1 MNIINELNF
10 LYCNKLF
17 EFSDKIVIVLPDNTS
32 NLEYFSSV
40 VDKFAHDFQVLAFGV
55 DFYYTLTGEK
65 SEFQYPRD
73 EEKYRNLMQKMT
85 AEIFLNF
92 FDSTINTISRSYPQV
107 REIIVCGFCFGGRLS
122 ALSGLN
128 LKVNKVISF
137 YGGGL
142 NNQFYKG
149 QSAIE
154 ALAKNRSFDSN
165 FQILNIYGESDTLI
179 SRADSDLIKEVLEN
193 SGINHFEAFYN
204 AGHAFFQNHRQSYSK
219 IEADKAWERV
229 KLFLN

>member
-1 MNIINELNF
+1 MNELDF
-10 LYCNKLF
+10 LYCNSLF
-17 EFSDKIVIVLPDNTS
+17 ESSDRVVIVIPDNTS

-40 VDKFAHDFQVLAFGV
+40 VDQFAHDFKVLAIGL
-55 DFYYTLTGEK
+55 DFYYALTGEK
-65 SEFQYPRD
+65 SQFQHPKD

-92 FDSTINTISRSYPQV
+92 FETTINTISRSYPQM
-107 REIIVCGFCFGGRLS
+107 REIIVCGFCFGGRL
-122 ALSGLN
+122 AVLSGVSM
-128 LKVNKVISF
+128 KVNKVISF

-142 NNQFYKG
+142 NNVFHNG
-149 QSAIE
+149 QSATE

-165 FQILNIYGESDTLI
+165 FQILNIYGESDIMI
-179 SRADSDLIKEVLEN
+179 SSTDSNLTRVVLEN
-193 SGINHFEAFYN
+193 SGINHSEAFYK

-219 IEADKAWERV
+219 IEADKSWERV